1 MSTFLHGY
9 ELKGVKESV
18 ANFISNIDPTDTPF
32 TSLTGKAMVQNTLF
46 QWLTDTD
53 GTVLAPT
60 AGIQQ
65 GADAVF
71 GTLIEPTMLNSHTQI
86 FAHAAKVDGTAE
98 AMGLYGRG
106 KPMAYQMMKAGRQ
119 IKREIETVLLSAQ
132 AGSAA
137 GNAVGGKLDGFAT
150 TRTGVDS
157 PAIPADNQISATTS
171 GSFAEAD
178 LQKLLLRLYTVGSKA
193 SVIMFHPKHAADF
206 TTLRDQNVNTAG
218 INIFDGEVSADV
230 NRKVD
235 TYTDPLGQRFKLVP
249 NRYMPENVMY
259 VMDPSMLEQKILR
272 NFHTKDLPA
281 NGDYVAKQLIVE
293 LGLANKNPASHGIL
307 NIGGAAG
314 RTARTTTTK
323 AE

>member
-1 MSTFLHGY
+1 MSVFLHAY

-32 TSLTGKAMVQNTLF
+32 TSMTSKAAIQNTLF

-53 GTVLAPT
+53 GAVHAPT
-60 AGIQQ
+60 DGIQQ

-71 GTLIEPTMLNSHTQI
+71 GEMIEPTMLNSHTQI

-106 KPMAYQMMKAGRQ
+106 KPMAYQMLKAGRQ
-119 IKREIETVLLSAQ
+119 IKREIETVLLSTQ
-132 AGSAA
+132 A
-137 GNAVGGKLDGFAT
+137 GNAASAGTGGKLDGFAT
-150 TRTGVDS
+150 TRSDVAS
-157 PAIPADNQISATTS
+157 PKIPATNQVTATTG
-171 GSFAEAD
+171 GSFSEAD
-178 LQKLLLRLYTVGSKA
+178 LQKLLLQLYTVGSKA
-193 SVIMFHPKHAADF
+193 SIIMFHPKHAADF

-218 INIFDGEVSADV
+218 INLFDGEKAVEV

-249 NRYMPENVMY
+249 NRYMPAGVMY
-259 VMDPSMLEQKILR
+259 VIDPAMLEQKILR

-293 LGLANKNPASHGIL
+293 LGLANKNPQSHGIY
-307 NIGGAAG
+307 NIGNAAG
-314 RTARTTTTK
+314 RAARTAK